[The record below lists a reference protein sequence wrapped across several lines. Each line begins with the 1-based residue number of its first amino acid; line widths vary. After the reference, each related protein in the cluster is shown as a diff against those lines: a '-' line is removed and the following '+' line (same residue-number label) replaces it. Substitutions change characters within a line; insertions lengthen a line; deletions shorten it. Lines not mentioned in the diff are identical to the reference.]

1 MTAIRR
7 VETYLS
13 PRNAERITR
22 VSRAKL
28 AWYVRRGDLTQY
40 RTAGGHSRYALSEL
54 RSLRAA
60 LRRQDVS
67 TGGGGR
73 AKPPIHPSR

>member
-13 PRNAERITR
+13 PRDAERIAR
-22 VSRAKL
+22 VSRTKL
-28 AWYVRRGDLTQY
+28 AWYVRRGTLTQY
-40 RTAGGHSRYALSEL
+40 RTAGGHRRYALSEL
-54 RSLRAA
+54 RSLRTA
-60 LRRQDVS
+60 LHRHNVS

-73 AKPPIHPSR
+73 AEPPMHRSR